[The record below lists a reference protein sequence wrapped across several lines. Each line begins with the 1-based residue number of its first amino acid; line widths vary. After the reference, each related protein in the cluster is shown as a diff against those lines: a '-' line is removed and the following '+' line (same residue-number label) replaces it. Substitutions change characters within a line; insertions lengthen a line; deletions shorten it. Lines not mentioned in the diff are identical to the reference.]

1 MYHHRE
7 TKCEQKIK
15 ENFNFVFL
23 CKKKETYICRRC
35 RRFFFDELFN
45 TASNIFGSHEMKIQ
59 NVEIPPLLLGDGGF
73 PLCNWLLKPFNFT

>member
-23 CKKKETYICRRC
+23 CKKKRHT
-35 RRFFFDELFN
+35 F
-45 TASNIFGSHEMKIQ
+45 A
-59 NVEIPPLLLGDGGF
+59 GDGDF
-73 PLCNWLLKPFNFT
+73 FLNYLIQRQIFFAAMKRKFKMLKFDL

>member
-23 CKKKETYICRRC
+23 CKKKRHT
-35 RRFFFDELFN
+35 F
-45 TASNIFGSHEMKIQ
+45 A
-59 NVEIPPLLLGDGGF
+59 GDGDF
-73 PLCNWLLKPFNFT
+73 FWTI

>member
-23 CKKKETYICRRC
+23 CKKKRDIHLQEMEKI
-35 RRFFFDELFN
+35 FFDELFN
-45 TASNIFGSHEMKIQ
+45 KASNIFGSHEKKIQ
-59 NVEIPPLLLGDGGF
+59 NVEV
-73 PLCNWLLKPFNFT
+73 

>member
-23 CKKKETYICRRC
+23 CKKKRHT
-35 RRFFFDELFN
+35 F
-45 TASNIFGSHEMKIQ
+45 A
-59 NVEIPPLLLGDGGF
+59 GDGEDF
-73 PLCNWLLKPFNFT
+73 F